1 MSDWFTLPSPL
12 IIAHR
17 GASADAPENTLA
29 AFALAQ
35 EQGADGIELDVM
47 LSADGLPVVI
57 HDDTLDRTTTAQGP
71 VAART
76 AAELA
81 DLHVPTLDDV
91 FLAFGPSLLYN
102 VELKLYSWR
111 DRGLEAA
118 VADRIAAYHLES
130 RVLVSSFHPACLRR
144 ARQHMTR
151 TIPLALLHHTRWLRV
166 AHHLLAMEAVH
177 PDYKLVDAAYMAWA
191 KARGYQVN
199 VWTVDDPTAARRML
213 DLGVH
218 AIITNRPRFLRQ
230 QLKLD
235 SR

>member
-1 MSDWFTLPSPL
+1 MSNWFTPSPPL

-17 GASADAPENTLA
+17 GASADAPENTLT

-57 HDDTLDRTTTAQGP
+57 HDDTLDRTTPAQGL
-71 VAART
+71 VAARA

-81 DLHVPTLDDV
+81 ELDVPTLDDV

-111 DRGLEAA
+111 DHGLEAA

-130 RVLVSSFHPACLRR
+130 RVLISSFHPACVRR
-144 ARQHMTR
+144 ARQHLTR
-151 TIPLALLHHTRWLRV
+151 ATPIALLHHTHWLRA
-166 AHHLLAMEAVH
+166 AHHLLAIEAIH

-199 VWTVDDPTAARRML
+199 VWTVDDSAAAQRMI

-218 AIITNRPRFLRQ
+218 AIITNRPRFLREQ
-230 QLKLD
+230 FRSNNQ
-235 SR
+235 